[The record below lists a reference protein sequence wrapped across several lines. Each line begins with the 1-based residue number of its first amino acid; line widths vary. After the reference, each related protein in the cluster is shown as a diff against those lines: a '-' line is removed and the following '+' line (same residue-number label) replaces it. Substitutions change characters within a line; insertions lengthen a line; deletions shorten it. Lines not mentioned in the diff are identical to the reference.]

1 MTLLFRRKSPY
12 SDSNRCCLFL
22 RASRAWL
29 FFIYIYKPFFS
40 LVCHKACKR
49 GLCGRKKS
57 SWTKERKH
65 SRHTDYID
73 KSKLWSWIYTGAA
86 CLFYFKIKLGKW
98 LLVNQH
104 LFSLIGKLKQASIN
118 PVLYCGRLRS
128 QLWRDY
134 YWHETCIRL
143 SVPLV
148 RLTGL
153 DALGT
158 QRNRLFPSNHRSH
171 RPLRHRTWSH
181 VADCRHLP
189 AVRSIPG
196 LFSMAAWLG
205 GALRR
210 ARQTT
215 GLVILIS
222 ATVASSPTF
231 RSKRSW
237 RVTLIAKSQRSLNCW
252 SLDK

>member
-1 MTLLFRRKSPY
+1 MQARPMWKKEVKLDKREKALAAHWLYRQIKVVVMNIHRRCLPFLFQDQAWEMVACQSTSVFPYRETEASLHQSCPVLRKATQS
-12 SDSNRCCLFL
+12 
-22 RASRAWL
+22 AVAWL
-29 FFIYIYKPFFS
+29 LLAWNLHTAFCPFS
-40 LVCHKACKR
+40 A
-49 GLCGRKKS
+49 S
-57 SWTKERKH
+57 NWT
-65 SRHTDYID
+65 
-73 KSKLWSWIYTGAA
+73 W
-86 CLFYFKIKLGKW
+86 C
-98 LLVNQH
+98 
-104 LFSLIGKLKQASIN
+104 
-118 PVLYCGRLRS
+118 
-128 QLWRDY
+128 
-134 YWHETCIRL
+134 
-143 SVPLV
+143 
-148 RLTGL
+148 
-153 DALGT
+153 GT